1 MNNKNLMAI
10 LVAGSMFI
18 ADWMYV
24 DYFKSDFAGSE
35 GYTTVCSSIAV
46 LGKGCEKSLLK
57 FTEAKVEGAEG
68 IGFVDNIYMKR
79 GFKAAIRECSE

>member
-10 LVAGSMFI
+10 LVAGSLFV

-24 DYFKSDFAGSE
+24 DYFKADFASSE
-35 GYTTVCSSIAV
+35 GYIAVCSSVAV
-46 LGKGCEKSLLK
+46 LGKGFEKSLLK
-57 FTEAKVEGAEG
+57 FTEAKVEGAER
-68 IGFVDNIYMKR
+68 ISFVDKIYMKR

>member
-10 LVAGSMFI
+10 LVAGSLFV

-35 GYTTVCSSIAV
+35 GYVAVCSSIAV
-46 LGKGCEKSLLK
+46 LGKGFEKSLLK
-57 FTEAKVEGAEG
+57 FTEAKVGDAEG
-68 IGFVDNIYMKR
+68 MNFVDKIYMKR